1 MKLGTCQPLLGP
13 LLLSYDGGEV
23 SEVIEIKRAFFSAS
37 DKSGLAEL
45 ARELAEMG
53 VELLASGG
61 TARFLR
67 KAGVEVEEI
76 AEYIG
81 YPELLGGRVKTLHP
95 LVHAGILARRD
106 DPVHRADI
114 EHYGIK
120 LIDLVV
126 VNLYPFEAE
135 VNRAT
140 PMEEAM
146 ELVDIGGEALI
157 RAAAKNH
164 RWVGVLVDPADYGS
178 LLLELRREGGLSA
191 DHARRL
197 AEKAFNHVIRYNAAI
212 AGYLSEDPLPS
223 QLNLAYPK
231 AMDLRAG
238 ENKHQRAAFYAD
250 RVPFKQLHG
259 KGLSYNNLLDLDAAL
274 KISHSFPRP
283 TAVVVKHTN
292 PCGLASAD
300 TIEEAFARAYAADEL
315 SAFGGIVGLNRPL
328 TEEGALLLAERFLD
342 AVIAPGYDEGALRAL
357 KRRKG
362 LRVIQA
368 GPELLEDGFKLE
380 LRDTAFGL
388 IAQEPSTGGIS
399 REELKV
405 VSKREPT
412 EEQWNDL
419 IFAWKVVR
427 WVKSNAILL
436 AKDECTVGIGA
447 GQMSRVDAVE
457 LAIRKA
463 GPRAKGSVLASDAFF
478 PFRDSVDLAAAA
490 RVAAIIEPGGSVRD
504 EEVIRAADEHRLP
517 LVFTGRREFRH

>member
-1 MKLGTCQPLLGP
+1 MI
-13 LLLSYDGGEV
+13 EV
-23 SEVIEIKRAFFSAS
+23 KRAFFSAA

-45 ARELAEMG
+45 ARGLSELG

-61 TARFLR
+61 TARSLR
-67 KAGVEVEEI
+67 AEGIEVEEI

-95 LVHAGILARRD
+95 LIHAGILARRD
-106 DPVHRADI
+106 DPAHRA
-114 EHYGIK
+114 EVERYGIK

-126 VNLYPFEAE
+126 VNLYPFGTK
-135 VNRAT
+135 VDRAT
-140 PMEEAM
+140 PVEEAM

-164 RWVGVLVDPADYGS
+164 RWVGVLVDPADYGP
-178 LLLELRREGGLSA
+178 LLAELRREGGLSA
-191 DHARRL
+191 GHARRL

-223 QLNLAYPK
+223 QLNLAYLK
-231 AMDLRAG
+231 TIDLRAG
-238 ENKHQRAAFYAD
+238 ENPHQRAAFYAEGA
-250 RVPFKQLHG
+250 PFEQLHG
-259 KGLSYNNLLDLDAAL
+259 KELSYNNLLDLDAAL
-274 KISHSFPRP
+274 RIAHSFPRP

-300 TIEEAFARAYAADEL
+300 SIEEAFTKAYQADER

-328 TEEGALLLAERFLD
+328 TEEGAELLVEHFLD
-342 AVIAPGYDEGALRAL
+342 AVIAPRYEDGALRAL

-362 LRVIQA
+362 LRVIRA
-368 GPELLEDGFKLE
+368 GPEGLENSLALE
-380 LRDTAFGL
+380 LRGTAFGL
-388 IAQEPSTGGIS
+388 IAQEPSTGVIR
-399 REELKV
+399 REEWKV
-405 VSKREPT
+405 AGRHQPT
-412 EEQWNDL
+412 EEQWDEL
-419 IFAWKVVR
+419 LFAWKAVR

-447 GQMSRVDAVE
+447 GQMSRVDATE

-463 GPRAKGSVLASDAFF
+463 GPRAEGAVLASDAFF
-478 PFRDSVDLAAAA
+478 PFRDSIDLAAAA

-504 EEVIRAADEHRLP
+504 AEVIRAADEHGLP